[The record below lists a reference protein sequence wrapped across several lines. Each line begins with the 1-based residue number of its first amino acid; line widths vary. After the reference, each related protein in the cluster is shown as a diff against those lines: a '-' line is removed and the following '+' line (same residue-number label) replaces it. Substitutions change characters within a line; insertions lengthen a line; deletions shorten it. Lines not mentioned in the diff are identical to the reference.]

1 MFIWMPDSNCG
12 NLLSSGSITARLQD
26 FGMKTEKS
34 KQKLTWKDVVRDA
47 LLKLG
52 GQGHL
57 SEINK
62 IVNSHPKTKTNP
74 TWQDTIR
81 RVVRQYRIF
90 EPVPPERSGIY
101 RVVEEV
107 SIKPEPQGF
116 TRKPEID
123 HGIAQGMLVTVGRI
137 YGYETYAPP
146 RDQTIRKF
154 QDKPLRDYVTVSDC
168 TDIFKGPNL
177 AKIREIDALWFDEDD
192 YGLFPV
198 YAFEVE
204 ETTRVKL
211 GLDRLLKIPRRYPTR
226 FFVVSP
232 GTKEK
237 DLFDQYVNQT
247 PFRDFK
253 DRFLFRLYEELEQLY
268 NSALI
273 HNERREKFGI
283 IERRR

>member
-1 MFIWMPDSNCG
+1 MD
-12 NLLSSGSITARLQD
+12 
-26 FGMKTEKS
+26 

-47 LLKLG
+47 LLELG
-52 GQGHL
+52 GKGHL

-62 IVNSHPKTKTNP
+62 IVESHPKTKTNP

-81 RVVRQYRIF
+81 RVVRQYKIF

-101 RVVEEV
+101 KVVEEV
-107 SIKPEPQGF
+107 LIEPMKQGF
-116 TRKPEID
+116 TEEPEIN
-123 HGIAQGMLVTVGRI
+123 HGIAQGMLLTLGKI

-146 RDQTIRKF
+146 HDQTIRKF
-154 QDKPLRDYVTVSDC
+154 QYKPLGDYVTVSDC

-177 AKIREIDALWFDEDD
+177 TKIREIDALWFDEDD

-204 ETTRVKL
+204 ETTRVKS
-211 GLDRLLKIPRRYPTR
+211 GLDRLLKIPRRFPAR
-226 FFVVSP
+226 FFVIGPSAN
-232 GTKEK
+232 EK
-237 DLFDQYVNQT
+237 DLFNQYINQT

-253 DRFLFRLYEELEQLY
+253 DKFLFRLYKELEELY

-273 HNERREKFGI
+273 HNDRREQFGVF
-283 IERRR
+283 ERRR